1 MLRARAGWLGADL
14 RRFRAGMRAAHQWPG
29 HERLGAAVKAPV
41 PQRCDNGEM
50 NVQRILVP
58 VGGVA
63 LVALGYHYAGW
74 PGVALSAGA
83 LVMWVLLHFT
93 RLIRVLQRAGRRPIG
108 YLDSAVMLNA
118 KLKRGMTLM
127 HVIAMTRSLG
137 QLQSEK
143 DAQPEVFRWT
153 DPSDSWVECVFDGG
167 RLVRH
172 EMYRPPAPP
181 EPLEPPASGEGSA
194 PT

>member
-1 MLRARAGWLGADL
+1 MSNEFWS
-14 RRFRAGMRAAHQWPG
+14 PS
-29 HERLGAAVKAPV
+29 
-41 PQRCDNGEM
+41 
-50 NVQRILVP
+50 
-58 VGGVA
+58 GVA

-181 EPLEPPASGEGSA
+181 SRLSLLPRARARRRPKMRLGGLCLTDL
-194 PT
+194 PTPSPIVEKDFAHGPHSCFHG